1 MDHALPERIF
11 ADPVWHAL
19 ESTHRRFA
27 VSLGEAR
34 RYPADI
40 IPFAAVASPTQ
51 QAFDQLRSLL
61 APGESI
67 WIFGLADSSVP
78 GLFIEQKL
86 DCYQM
91 VLPPTAELPATN
103 AEVRQLSCDCAPEMV
118 ELTNLAF
125 PGFFRDRTCEMGSY
139 FGVRVD
145 GKLVAMGGERMR
157 IDEFV
162 ELSAVCT
169 HPAHRGRGYGASIIG
184 HLAGNHRRGGL
195 VSWLH
200 VSCANRNAIQLYL
213 RLGFEV
219 VRKIGVSRVWREE

>member
-40 IPFAAVASPTQ
+40 APFAAVASPTRK
-51 QAFDQLRSLL
+51 AFDQLRSLL
-61 APGESI
+61 APGESV
-67 WIFGLADSSVP
+67 WIFGPAGSAAP
-78 GLFIEQKL
+78 GLFIEQSL

-91 VLPPTAELPATN
+91 VLPPTVDLPATN
-103 AEVRQLSCDCAPEMV
+103 AEVKQLSGGCAPEMV

-145 GKLVAMGGERMR
+145 GKLVAMGGERLM

-169 HPAHRGRGYGASIIG
+169 HPAHRGTGYGTSIIG
-184 HLAGNHRRGGL
+184 QLAGNHRRDGI

-200 VSCANRNAIQLYL
+200 VSCANLDAIQLYL

-219 VRKIGVSRVWREE
+219 VRKIGVSRLSRKE

>member
-40 IPFAAVASPTQ
+40 APFAAVASPTRK
-51 QAFDQLRSLL
+51 AFDQLRSLL
-61 APGESI
+61 ALGESV
-67 WIFGLADSSVP
+67 WIFGPADSSAP
-78 GLFIEQKL
+78 GLFIQQSL
-86 DCYQM
+86 DCYQI
-91 VLPPTAELPATN
+91 VLPPTVELPATN
-103 AEVRQLSCDCAPEMV
+103 ADVKQLSGGCAPEMV
-118 ELTNLAF
+118 ELTNMAF

-145 GKLVAMGGERMR
+145 CKLVAMGGERLR
-157 IDEFV
+157 INEFV

-169 HPAHRGRGYGASIIG
+169 HPAHRGKGYGASIIG
-184 HLAGNHRRGGL
+184 QLAGNHRRGGL

-200 VSCANRNAIQLYL
+200 VSCENRNAIQLYL
-213 RLGFEV
+213 RLGFEI
-219 VRKIGVSRVWREE
+219 VRKIGVSRVSRKE

>member
-40 IPFAAVASPTQ
+40 APFAAVASPTR
-51 QAFDQLRSLL
+51 QAFDQLRTLM

-67 WIFGLADSSVP
+67 WIFGPVDSSAP
-78 GLFIEQKL
+78 GLFFEQTV

-91 VLPPTAELPATN
+91 VLSPTADLPATK
-103 AEVRQLSCDCAPEMV
+103 AEVGQLSGDCAPEMV

-125 PGFFRDRTCEMGSY
+125 PGFFRERTYEMGSY
-139 FGVRVD
+139 FGVRFD

-169 HPAHRGRGYGASIIG
+169 HPAHRGKGYAASIIG
-184 HLAGNHRRGGL
+184 RLAGDHRRDGL

-200 VSCANRNAIQLYL
+200 VSCTNRNAIQLYL

-219 VRKIGVSRVWREE
+219 VRKIGVSRLCRKE

>member
-27 VSLGEAR
+27 VSLGKAR

-40 IPFAAVASPTQ
+40 IPFAAVASPTRE
-51 QAFDQLRSLL
+51 AFEQLRSLL

-67 WIFGLADSSVP
+67 WIFGPVDSSVP
-78 GLFIEQKL
+78 GLVIEQTL

-91 VLPPTAELPATN
+91 LLPPTADLPATI
-103 AEVRQLSCDCAPEMV
+103 AEVRQLSCGCAPEMV

-145 GKLVAMGGERMR
+145 GKLVAMGGERIR
-157 IDEFV
+157 IDEYV

-169 HPAHRGRGYGASIIG
+169 HPAHRGKGYGASIIG
-184 HLAGNHRRGGL
+184 QLAGNHRRGGL

-213 RLGFEV
+213 RQGFEV
-219 VRKIGVSRVWREE
+219 VRKIGVSRVSRKA